1 MGNFVISENK
11 EDNLI
16 FENIGNGKEIDDAA
30 KMFVKNIT
38 GDYMA
43 SGDLEAGRINENM
56 EWTADM
62 EKAFVEEYL
71 HTSDT
76 INYIAIKNE
85 KMKLIGIAV
94 LGVDYKNKYAIL
106 YDIIITRDER
116 GKNYGTKTYKWLEQ
130 QLKQTGIKR
139 IALESG
145 IKNKKAHLFFKKLG
159 FNELAVEFIKEIQ

>member
-43 SGDLEAGRINENM
+43 LGDLEAGRINENM

-106 YDIIITRDER
+106 YDIIITR
-116 GKNYGTKTYKWLEQ
+116 
-130 QLKQTGIKR
+130 
-139 IALESG
+139 
-145 IKNKKAHLFFKKLG
+145 
-159 FNELAVEFIKEIQ
+159 